1 MTSSPKNNL
10 EKNTLHMD
18 VDGHRVTLSFSAEPN
33 PNLSKLVRSTLID
46 TFLQKNCTVDGT
58 VELTA

>member
-1 MTSSPKNNL
+1 MTYNPKNNS
-10 EKNTLHMD
+10 EKTTLHMD

-46 TFLQKNCTVDGT
+46 TFLQKNCTVDGS

>member
-1 MTSSPKNNL
+1 MTYNAKTNS
-10 EKNTLHMD
+10 EKSTLHMD

-33 PNLSKLVRSTLID
+33 PNLSQLVRSTLID
-46 TFLQKNCTVDGT
+46 TFLKKNCTVDGN

>member
-1 MTSSPKNNL
+1 MTYNPKNNS
-10 EKNTLHMD
+10 EKTNLHMD

-46 TFLQKNCTVDGT
+46 TFLQKNCTVNET
-58 VELTA
+58 VEFTV